1 MDLIT
6 SGVAAAGIKA
16 AGGPLGALI
25 GRYRPTGV
33 PRLGSGEDRAGA
45 YRRMLDAST
54 RSFAY
59 SYQFANL
66 RREAGRA
73 SYRLLTAQMPVMW
86 EVSSDLISALN
97 GVRLCG
103 SVQVIDAAEKLV
115 TAAGNL
121 DLNERKADCFQ
132 LQAEA
137 VVAAQKTFLDTC
149 REELSYNARWYQ
161 LLRKRK
167 EKRFLRQ
174 LTAG

>member
-1 MDLIT
+1 MDLIA
-6 SGVAAAGIKA
+6 SGVAAAGLKA

-33 PRLGSGEDRAGA
+33 PRLGSREDRVGV

-73 SYRLLTAQMPVMW
+73 SYKLLTAQMPAMW

-115 TAAGNL
+115 TAAGDL
-121 DLNERKADCFQ
+121 DLNERKADRFQ
-132 LQAEA
+132 LQAKA
-137 VVAAQKTFLDTC
+137 VVAAQTTFLDTC
-149 REELSYNARWYQ
+149 REEVSYNARWYQ
-161 LLRKRK
+161 ILRKRK

-174 LTAG
+174 LAAS

>member
-6 SGVAAAGIKA
+6 SGVATAGIKA

-25 GRYRPTGV
+25 GRYRPSGV
-33 PRLGSGEDRAGA
+33 PRLGSREDRAGA
-45 YRRMLDAST
+45 YNRMLDAST
-54 RSFAY
+54 RTLAY

-73 SYRLLTAQMPVMW
+73 SYKLLTAQIPVMW
-86 EVSSDLISALN
+86 EISSDLISALN

-121 DLNERKADCFQ
+121 DLNERKGDRFQ
-132 LQAEA
+132 IQAEA

-149 REELSYNARWYQ
+149 REELAYNARWYQ

-167 EKRFLRQ
+167 ERRFLER
-174 LTAG
+174 ASG

>member
-6 SGVAAAGIKA
+6 SGVATAGIKA
-16 AGGPLGALI
+16 AGGPLGALM
-25 GRYRPTGV
+25 GRYRPAGV
-33 PRLGSGEDRAGA
+33 PRLGSREDRAGA

-54 RSFAY
+54 RSFAH

-73 SYRLLTAQMPVMW
+73 SHKLLVAQMPAMW
-86 EVSSDLISALN
+86 EISSDLISALN

-103 SVQVIDAAEKLV
+103 SVQVIAAAENLV
-115 TAAGNL
+115 AAAGDL
-121 DLNERKADCFQ
+121 DLNERKANRFQ

-137 VVAAQKTFLDTC
+137 VVDAQKTFLDTC

-161 LLRKRK
+161 FLRKRK